1 MKQQVP
7 INPALLRWARC
18 AAGLSLKDAAARAK
32 ITALCRPKNQTSVT
46 PEDRLA
52 SWEDGRTSP
61 SISQLKALAN
71 AYRRPFVTFFLAEP
85 PTEVAPLADYR
96 TIPNTPVE
104 SPEFAAL
111 KRRIF
116 QLHRELC
123 AIAKEE
129 QTEALPFVNSCNMED
144 GVPAVVDAI
153 RRTLG
158 IEPVEAHT
166 HIADD
171 AFHDLRE
178 KAQNAGVYVVLMG
191 DLGNYHSRVEPDEF
205 RGIAIA
211 EQFAPL
217 IVINS
222 YDTKVARPFTLA
234 HELAHIFLG
243 FSGVSNQNAFELQ
256 RLHKSIEQFCN
267 SVAAELLVPERSIR
281 QAWNGQD
288 GDLEQFIR
296 RMARNLHVS
305 EEVIARRLYD
315 LGLIY
320 EDDYRELVAFY
331 RVRWEHNKKK
341 IKDSGGGPNPNGLAS
356 YNLGKKT
363 LETLLRAA
371 DNGSI
376 TLQDAARTVNMS
388 VSRFEKVVEFC

>member
-1 MKQQVP
+1 MLTP
-7 INPALLRWARC
+7 SDARWASNLWR
-18 AAGLSLKDAAARAK
+18 
-32 ITALCRPKNQTSVT
+32 
-46 PEDRLA
+46 
-52 SWEDGRTSP
+52 
-61 SISQLKALAN
+61 
-71 AYRRPFVTFFLAEP
+71 
-85 PTEVAPLADYR
+85 
-96 TIPNTPVE
+96 
-104 SPEFAAL
+104 
-111 KRRIF
+111 
-116 QLHRELC
+116 
-123 AIAKEE
+123 
-129 QTEALPFVNSCNMED
+129 
-144 GVPAVVDAI
+144 
-153 RRTLG
+153 
-158 IEPVEAHT
+158 HT

-211 EQFAPL
+211 EQFAPR

-315 LGLIY
+315 LGLI
-320 EDDYRELVAFY
+320 
-331 RVRWEHNKKK
+331 
-341 IKDSGGGPNPNGLAS
+341 
-356 YNLGKKT
+356 
-363 LETLLRAA
+363 
-371 DNGSI
+371 
-376 TLQDAARTVNMS
+376 
-388 VSRFEKVVEFC
+388 

>member
-32 ITALCRPKNQTSVT
+32 ITALRRPKNQTSVT

-61 SISQLKALAN
+61 SISQLKALVN

-166 HIADD
+166 H
-171 AFHDLRE
+171 
-178 KAQNAGVYVVLMG
+178 
-191 DLGNYHSRVEPDEF
+191 
-205 RGIAIA
+205 
-211 EQFAPL
+211 
-217 IVINS
+217 
-222 YDTKVARPFTLA
+222 
-234 HELAHIFLG
+234 
-243 FSGVSNQNAFELQ
+243 
-256 RLHKSIEQFCN
+256 C
-267 SVAAELLVPERSIR
+267 
-281 QAWNGQD
+281 
-288 GDLEQFIR
+288 
-296 RMARNLHVS
+296 
-305 EEVIARRLYD
+305 
-315 LGLIY
+315 
-320 EDDYRELVAFY
+320 
-331 RVRWEHNKKK
+331 
-341 IKDSGGGPNPNGLAS
+341 
-356 YNLGKKT
+356 
-363 LETLLRAA
+363 
-371 DNGSI
+371 
-376 TLQDAARTVNMS
+376 
-388 VSRFEKVVEFC
+388 

>member
-32 ITALCRPKNQTSVT
+32 ITALRRPKNQTSVT

-166 HIADD
+166 LLTMRSMTCVKRRKMRACMSCSWAILVIITAEWSRTNS
-171 AFHDLRE
+171 AVLPLRSSS
-178 KAQNAGVYVVLMG
+178 LH
-191 DLGNYHSRVEPDEF
+191 LLSS
-205 RGIAIA
+205 
-211 EQFAPL
+211 
-217 IVINS
+217 IV
-222 YDTKVARPFTLA
+222 TT
-234 HELAHIFLG
+234 
-243 FSGVSNQNAFELQ
+243 Q
-256 RLHKSIEQFCN
+256 KS
-267 SVAAELLVPERSIR
+267 L
-281 QAWNGQD
+281 D
-288 GDLEQFIR
+288 
-296 RMARNLHVS
+296 
-305 EEVIARRLYD
+305 
-315 LGLIY
+315 
-320 EDDYRELVAFY
+320 
-331 RVRWEHNKKK
+331 
-341 IKDSGGGPNPNGLAS
+341 
-356 YNLGKKT
+356 
-363 LETLLRAA
+363 LLRW
-371 DNGSI
+371 
-376 TLQDAARTVNMS
+376 RTN
-388 VSRFEKVVEFC
+388 